1 MAMVLSAG
9 CTHDTANQVNHCAD
23 PGCGASTVVEI
34 SKRARA
40 LQARRTTKRLR
51 HIDWRRTVSQHI
63 HCLQQLL
70 GLPIT
75 SRQAEVLS
83 VAIELIGSHANVS

>member
-1 MAMVLSAG
+1 MTMVLSAR

-51 HIDWRRTVSQHI
+51 DIDRQRTISH
-63 HCLQQLL
+63 HLHHLQQLL

-83 VAIELIGSHANVS
+83 AAIKLIGSHANVS